1 LNYSLVF
8 GFDFGQEFYLPFYP
22 EIAFVRPA
30 KVLRQV
36 FYFLV
41 PLLFLEKI
49 WREYYFY
56 FPAFLWLSAMVAWT
70 LHRIVGSVPLRVE
83 MIVLTLLASVFALV
97 DIELDHLISGSL
109 SVHAAYWALGAGLAY
124 FATLAGVELR
134 RFQLDEHPVRLALL
148 VAGFYVCGV
157 VLDVSFVL
165 FGSAALSCAL
175 VAAYFAVI
183 ASGHSVFSTGAWI
196 DHSFLGRCGIAQPSA
211 R

>member
-1 LNYSLVF
+1 
-8 GFDFGQEFYLPFYP
+8 
-22 EIAFVRPA
+22 VRPA